1 MTKYISEGRS
11 AFKIPDENAFDDP
24 DVDKEEQLFL
34 AQEEYFGKIG
44 VPNWHKNKLKLYMSF

>member
-1 MTKYISEGRS
+1 MCIADHRMEKQRDFDMTKYISEGRS

-34 AQEEYFGKIG
+34 A
-44 VPNWHKNKLKLYMSF
+44 